1 MSRFKTVAPLL
12 IYVQPEEL
20 DKLKKHAKTI
30 KKPISQLVREGIR
43 MRLAEENPYTEG
55 FDDGLDT
62 AMDLA
67 KKSKGGQMMFPSGK
81 SFAELV
87 CEEIKGF
94 KINRGKNE
102 NRKSADNA

>member
-20 DKLKKHAKTI
+20 DKLKKYAKSI
-30 KKPISQLVREGIR
+30 RKPVSHIVREGIR
-43 MRLAEENPYTEG
+43 MRLAGEQNPYNDG
-55 FDDGLDT
+55 FDDGLRT

-81 SFAELV
+81 SFADLV
-87 CEEIKGF
+87 CEEIAKF
-94 KINRGKNE
+94 KRVESQEAVHGE
-102 NRKSADNA
+102 ND